1 MLWSGVAF
9 GEGWPWLWRWPWT
22 PKCRRKQRS
31 SLRFGGTLSEQARVA
46 CQLEEAYMQI
56 GGHHP
61 AHPATSTGDTSAE
74 IAEKVNHLLEL
85 GWDDL
90 LESLGE
96 ISHQICE
103 GRLEFF

>member
-1 MLWSGVAF
+1 
-9 GEGWPWLWRWPWT
+9 
-22 PKCRRKQRS
+22 
-31 SLRFGGTLSEQARVA
+31 
-46 CQLEEAYMQI
+46 MQI